1 MIELR
6 IQKLVKAANNL
17 TESYDI
23 EVPVFDDTEFQI
35 LPNQTLRIDLHKIQD
50 GLSLH
55 SPKQT
60 IKGIV
65 TCARTL
71 EEFEY
76 HHQTM
81 PFEMQAYLKIP
92 EDIEPD
98 DVLKIDTKNMVLDLE
113 PFVRE
118 AIFIS
123 LPYRFIKNPDTDSK
137 PENQTKSYKPFSN
150 LKDLM

>member
-17 TESYDI
+17 TESYNIDI
-23 EVPVFDDTEFQI
+23 PVFDDTEFQI
-35 LPNQTLRIDLHKIQD
+35 LPGQSLQIDLHKIQD

-55 SPKQT
+55 APKQKV
-60 IKGIV
+60 KGSVI
-65 TCARTL
+65 CARTL
-71 EEFEY
+71 EQFEY
-76 HHQTM
+76 THETL

-92 EDIEPD
+92 EGIDSE

-118 AIFIS
+118 AVFIS
-123 LPYRFIKNPDTDSK
+123 LPYRFIKDPQKDTRPTQDK
-137 PENQTKSYKPFSN
+137 KSYKPFSN

>member
-23 EVPVFDDTEFQI
+23 DIPVFKDKEFQI
-35 LPNQTLRIDLHKIQD
+35 LPGQKLKVDLHKIQD
-50 GLSLH
+50 GLSIH
-55 SPKQT
+55 APKQKV
-60 IKGIV
+60 KGTV
-65 TCARTL
+65 VCARTL

-76 HHQTM
+76 THEIL
-81 PFEMQAYLKIP
+81 PFEMQAYIKIP
-92 EDIEPD
+92 EDID
-98 DVLKIDTKNMVLDLE
+98 AQDVLQIDTKNMVLNLE

-123 LPYRFIKNPDTDSK
+123 LPYRFIKDPQAQAK
-137 PENQTKSYKPFSN
+137 PAKDQKSYKPFSN